1 MKKNDNRKEIEVIN
15 YISSL
20 EETLTG
26 KELTFLKTVFYI
38 TKENYSSEQYLDIIQ
53 NCCETIFN
61 WRDEGLSNRD
71 LFQKMMKN
79 VFTNVPED
87 VKEGVSLHSI
97 DKNIVRKDILDAPEE
112 LEGLLSLFDLP
123 SVDEDDFDDEL
134 KDEIFLRILRG
145 EDKNEVAS
153 MYGLR
158 EDEVEKYYEEKLALV
173 KNISMVDGTV
183 FFEKEEVDY
192 NRLTDKLQNIHK
204 KIYGV

>member
-1 MKKNDNRKEIEVIN
+1 MKNIDNKKEIEVID
-15 YISSL
+15 YIFSL

-38 TKENYSSEQYLDIIQ
+38 TKENYSSEQYLDIVQ

-79 VFTNVPED
+79 VYTNVSED

-97 DKNIVRKDILDAPEE
+97 SKNVAIKEEFDATEE

-123 SVDEDDFDDEL
+123 SVEEDDFDDEL
-134 KDEIFLRILRG
+134 KDEIFVRVLRG

-158 EDEVEKYYEEKLALV
+158 EDEVDKYYEEKLALV
-173 KNISMVDGTV
+173 KDISMVDGTV
-183 FFEKEEVDY
+183 FIGEEEVDY
-192 NRLTDKLQNIHK
+192 SRLTDKLQNIHR